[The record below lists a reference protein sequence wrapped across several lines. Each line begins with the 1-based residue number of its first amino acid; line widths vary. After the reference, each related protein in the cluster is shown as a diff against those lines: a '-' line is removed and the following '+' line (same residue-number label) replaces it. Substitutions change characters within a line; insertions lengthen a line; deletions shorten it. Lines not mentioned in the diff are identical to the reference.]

1 MTQRFNGMADVKII
15 DDKKEIEAVGS
26 LAGKP
31 FLRVT
36 FEDGTVVDMSF
47 TLAEMIG
54 GVGAGANQR
63 FGFVKGPDM
72 GKAH

>member
-1 MTQRFNGMADVKII
+1 MTKFNGMADVKIV
-15 DDKKEIEAVGS
+15 DDRKEIEAVGS

-36 FEDGTVVDMSF
+36 FEDGQVVNMSF

-63 FGFVKGPDM
+63 FGFAPGPDM
-72 GKAH
+72 GKKH